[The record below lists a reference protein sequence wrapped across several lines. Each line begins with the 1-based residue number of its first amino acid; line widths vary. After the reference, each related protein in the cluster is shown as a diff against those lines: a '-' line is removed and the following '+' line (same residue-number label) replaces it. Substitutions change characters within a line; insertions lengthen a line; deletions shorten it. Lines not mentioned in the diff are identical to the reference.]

1 MRIDLGERWVWY
13 FWAVWAS
20 LWLLLNWNHHC
31 YHDYCSSSYTHRTH
45 KSQTHEKIM
54 TQIEYFFSTKFHYQG
69 HCQQYVKIHTLW
81 KLKTICY
88 FLNNI
93 ICKLWRRNLENT
105 MINEWRD
112 DLSITLFYRNCT
124 FIGDWITSV
133 NCIIKFSKTALRAHR
148 ICCPAIEKPP
158 CTLAKDLCP
167 FCYDL
172 CSSLRSFKR
181 WKNHNPTSHS

>member
-1 MRIDLGERWVWY
+1 MSKFTHFENWKQFAT
-13 FWAVWAS
+13 FW
-20 LWLLLNWNHHC
+20 
-31 YHDYCSSSYTHRTH
+31 
-45 KSQTHEKIM
+45 
-54 TQIEYFFSTKFHYQG
+54 
-69 HCQQYVKIHTLW
+69 
-81 KLKTICY
+81 
-88 FLNNI
+88 I

-112 DLSITLFYRNCT
+112 DLSITLFYRKCT

-133 NCIIKFSKTALRAHR
+133 NCIIKLSKTALRAHR

-181 WKNHNPTSHS
+181 WKNHIPRLILNNYKSRLHISWRQRDAQIDSIFPKLSLFLKSNHVAK